1 MVRRGAALGKEPT
14 EIVVMVTTANEEEAV
29 RIGRALVEAN
39 LAACANIV
47 PRVRSVYRW
56 EGKLADE
63 QEALIL
69 IKSRVELFGS
79 LEREIVRLHS
89 YSIPEVLA
97 VPITAGSAKYLNW
110 LRVETGKLLEKKSK
124 SKTI

>member
-1 MVRRGAALGKEPT
+1 MVRRGEALGKEPT